1 MEEAPAGEG
10 LPPSLRLLKALVI
23 VLTLVMIGGVI
34 TVVALLVT
42 RMPQALN
49 GVPVLPEAIQ
59 MPEGA
64 KAQAVTFGPGWIA
77 VVTEDGCGRRC
88 GWRGRIPP
96 VPDLPCR
103 QLLLRFAGRSGHSR
117 ATTGQR
123 PTAGG
128 RI

>member
-42 RMPQALN
+42 RMPQALH
-49 GVPVLPEAIQ
+49 GVPSLPEDIQ

-77 VVTEDGCGRRC
+77 VVTQD
-88 GWRGRIPP
+88 GRIL
-96 VPDLPCR
+96 VFNAEGRLR
-103 QLLLRFAGRSGHSR
+103 QEVRLEGSA
-117 ATTGQR
+117 
-123 PTAGG
+123 P
-128 RI
+128 

>member
-1 MEEAPAGEG
+1 M
-10 LPPSLRLLKALVI
+10 I

-49 GVPVLPEAIQ
+49 GVPRLPEAIQ

-77 VVTEDGCGRRC
+77 VVTEDGRILLFNTDGR
-88 GWRGRIPP
+88 
-96 VPDLPCR
+96 LR
-103 QLLLRFAGRSGHSR
+103 QEVRLEGADAAG
-117 ATTGQR
+117 
-123 PTAGG
+123 P
-128 RI
+128 